1 MNPGLDICWGWGSD
15 MSGKLGQRSSKPTEL
30 PARYV
35 QDFLVGLDRRC
46 RAARDQRE
54 LFQALLAEI
63 GGADGLS
70 FIELETVRR
79 FAFLCRRIG
88 HAEEAD
94 LRGER
99 IDQAGLNDSTRSWLG
114 LLRQFQAIKATR
126 KPGGGDLAKALQAAL
141 EIEEGLE

>member
-1 MNPGLDICWGWGSD
+1 MA
-15 MSGKLGQRSSKPTEL
+15 GKAGQKSNKATEL
-30 PARYV
+30 PARYA

-46 RAARDQRE
+46 RAARDQRA
-54 LFQALLAEI
+54 LFQTLLAEV

-70 FIELETVRR
+70 FSELEILRR
-79 FAFLCRRIG
+79 LAFLCRRIG

-141 EIEEGLE
+141 ETEEGLE